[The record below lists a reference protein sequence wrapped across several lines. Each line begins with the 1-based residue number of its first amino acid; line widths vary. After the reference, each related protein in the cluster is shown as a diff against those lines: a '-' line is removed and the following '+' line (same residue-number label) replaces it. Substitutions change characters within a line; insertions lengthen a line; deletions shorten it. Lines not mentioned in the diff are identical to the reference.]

1 MPSAFW
7 DLSAYWL
14 GPIEQWFNGE
24 SAAQICLDFG
34 IYEGNLYRALMSLNN
49 MINELTAIATYCQ
62 HTEIVDK
69 LKGIGS
75 GLLRDIAINDS
86 LYLRI

>member
-1 MPSAFW
+1 
-7 DLSAYWL
+7 
-14 GPIEQWFNGE
+14 
-24 SAAQICLDFG
+24 
-34 IYEGNLYRALMSLNN
+34 LNN
-49 MINELTAIATYCQ
+49 MINELIAIATYCQ